1 MAPVQKK
8 SERNRKLYII
18 LSYSGTAPA
27 KLIKLWTREPY
38 SHASIA
44 FEEDL
49 SEMYSFARKGIWN
62 PFNAGFIRED
72 IHTGIFGKKENTKCN
87 IYCIKVTEEQYLAV
101 RKEIEKFKSMQDVFS
116 YNYLGIWYAAINK
129 SVPRKNKYF
138 CSQFVAE
145 VLKRSGIN
153 IFFKNS
159 DLVRPRDIRLNP
171 WLKTVY
177 KGKLTDYERKVIL
190 RARKAT

>member
-1 MAPVQKK
+1 MVHAQKK
-8 SERNRKLYII
+8 AERNRKIYII
-18 LSYSGTAPA
+18 LTYSGTTPA
-27 KLIKLWTREPY
+27 KIIKLWTREPY

-72 IHTGIFGKKENTKCN
+72 IHKGIFGKKENTKCI
-87 IYCIKVTEEQYLAV
+87 IYCLKVTDEQYYAV
-101 RKEIEKFKSMQDVFS
+101 RKEIDDFKKKENILS

-129 SVPRKNKYF
+129 SVQRKNKYF

-145 VLKRSGIN
+145 VLKKSGIN

-177 KGKLTDYERKVIL
+177 KGKLTDYERKVIV
-190 RARKAT
+190 RERKAT